1 MNSRF
6 IFFSILTLLIL
17 SNSIGQTNYYVKPTG
32 IDSPTQGLSL
42 ATPFK
47 TINYGVG
54 QLGPGDTLNIMEGE
68 YANSTFGDYTFFKP
82 QTDCAIYMNG
92 KNGTATANIVV
103 RRYKN
108 DHVVIKGD
116 GLAVVHI
123 KNSTYIKIQNL
134 EVFGEVNN
142 IPLDTALQY
151 QFLYKDENGIL
162 KYRMPP
168 LSPPAV
174 VEQAVLPVLHPN
186 IDRPTYF
193 NTMGIIVVSSQHIDV
208 VDNYVHHMPGEGIRS
223 ASSDFIKFLRN
234 EVHDCSRRSASGVHG
249 MSIYTMVSGGNV
261 DTVTIQMNE
270 NRIHHN
276 YNEVYSWSS
285 TKTFITPHFDEG
297 KGITVQRCTGSRDWD
312 FGKIQI
318 QNNVCYRN
326 GFAGIQVNE
335 GERVDIFN
343 NSLYKNHYT
352 HELTGD
358 GSQLGISAQTA
369 KNIKMN
375 NNIVVTDPQYTTGR
389 ALYLLNSTSNIQIDK
404 NIVVGYLTASAQTTA
419 TNTIFADPQY
429 VNPDQF
435 IYRLKSTSI
444 AIDNSG
450 PGAPT
455 KDFYG
460 KQRIQKA
467 DIGAIEILQGCAPLV
482 TIATNNGIGS
492 LRQILGCVLEG
503 DTIKFSSNISPI
515 YLSEPLYIDKYITVS
530 GNSSINLTTITQ
542 NLSLVNKAQLV
553 ILPGK
558 ILNISNMHFTNYNNV
573 YEVPNI
579 NVYGIMNASDINRIT
594 RN

>member
-1 MNSRF
+1 MPRRFLLVLVHFVF
-6 IFFSILTLLIL
+6 IF
-17 SNSIGQTNYYVKPTG
+17 SNLFGQLNYYVKPTG
-32 IDSPTQGLSL
+32 IDSPTRGLSPS
-42 ATPFK
+42 TPFK

-68 YANSTFGDYTFFKP
+68 YSNSTFGDYNFFKP

-108 DHVVIKGD
+108 DHVVLKGD
-116 GLAVVHI
+116 GLAVIHV
-123 KNSTYIKIQNL
+123 KNSSYVKIQNL

-174 VEQAVLPVLHPN
+174 VEAAVLPILNANV
-186 IDRPTYF
+186 DRPTYF
-193 NTMGIIVVSSQHIDV
+193 NTMGIIVVSSQHVDV

-249 MSIYTMVSGGNV
+249 MSIYTMVSGGNA
-261 DTVTIQMNE
+261 DTATIQMNE

-312 FGKIQI
+312 FGRIQI

-335 GERVDIFN
+335 GDRVDILN
-343 NSLYKNHYT
+343 NTLYKNHFT

-358 GSQLGISAQTA
+358 GSQLGISAQTSQD
-369 KNIKMN
+369 IKIK
-375 NNIVVTDPQYTTGR
+375 NNIIVNDPTYTTGY
-389 ALYLLNSTSNIQIDK
+389 ALMLLSSTINIQIDK
-404 NIVVGYLTASAQTTA
+404 NILVGYLNNQAFNVDM
-419 TNTIFADPQY
+419 NTLFTDPQF
-429 VNPDQF
+429 VNPSQF
-435 IYRLKSTSI
+435 IFRLKSTSP
-444 AIDNSG
+444 AINTSITD
-450 PGAPT
+450 APPT
-455 KDFYG
+455 DFYG
-460 KQRIQKA
+460 KQRSGIA
-467 DIGAIEILQGCAPLV
+467 DLGAIEYLTSCTLLV
-482 TIATNNGIGS
+482 TIGSNDGIGT
-492 LRQILGCVLEG
+492 LRQIIDCAQEG
-503 DTIKFSSNISPI
+503 DTIKFASGINSNITA
-515 YLSEPLYIDKYITVS
+515 PLYIDKQLTII
-530 GNSSINLTTITQ
+530 GNSSPDLTTIVQ
-542 NLSLVNKAQLV
+542 DLSLANKAQL
-553 ILPGK
+553 IIQPGK
-558 ILNISNMHFTNYNNV
+558 VLNISNLHFVNTGSV
-573 YEVPNI
+573 YDVPSI
-579 NVYGIMNASDINRIT
+579 NVYGRLKASGLNRVN